1 MNREIKFR
9 AWCTHWK
16 IWGEVDFDVFL
27 ENTDSNQKGI
37 LEVTH
42 HGKIILMQY
51 TGFKDKNGKEIY
63 EGDLLAWEDR
73 CNPIIYQEKYGWF
86 GWDATRYAGVV
97 FPLGQLFVEEFEVT
111 GNIYENP
118 DLLV

>member
-51 TGFKDKNGKEIY
+51 TGLKDKDGKEIF
-63 EGDLLAWEDR
+63 EGDIVHSEVGFSGQVIFHHG
-73 CNPIIYQEKYGWF
+73 CF
-86 GWDATRYAGVV
+86 GIKGGAGISMLWMNE
-97 FPLGQLFVEEFEVT
+97 PLTVI